1 VAIPGVYDYEIP
13 DKFVD
18 RITPG
23 LPVLV
28 DVKGR
33 RIWGVAVEIK
43 AESAVAG
50 KVKLK
55 EIEDIKEGHWADS
68 SRSLLKLYEWIARYY
83 QCPVGRV
90 FRPVVGK
97 AVINKKAKTVTVY
110 RFIDTDA
117 NGGISINVDNGIN
130 TDNVNTDSCIDTDND
145 VNAVDNALTDKQRL
159 ALEQIK
165 SRPEPLSA
173 AQLKSSF
180 NITAST
186 LSSLCKKGCLSKEIK
201 TILRDADELTCPSVD
216 EEKITLSAEQLAC
229 VERVSASLSAPDKP
243 FLLYGITGSGK
254 THVYTELAK
263 RALAAGRGVIILV
276 PEIGLTPQ
284 TISRFRAA
292 IGDAVTV
299 IHSRMSDG
307 ERRDSLQEIVT
318 GRRRAVVGVRS
329 ALLCPMEDVG
339 LIVVDEEHD
348 GSYKQSDTEPRYNA
362 RDAAVMRGLLQG
374 AAVVLGS
381 ATPGLESYYNAL
393 TGKYHLLTLTGRFGA
408 ARLPTVKIVDM
419 TVEHREKNWTALSR
433 YLAARLDEELSLG
446 RQAIL
451 LLNRRGFSTS
461 LLCRECGYTHNC
473 PNCSVNLRY
482 HKADTVLKC
491 HLCGHEE
498 PALTNCPK
506 CGGVKIKYKGTG
518 IQKAEEMIMERFPT
532 ARVLRMDQD
541 TTRRKGSHVAILDAF
556 ANGDADIL
564 LGTQMVAK
572 GLNFPNVTLV
582 GVLHADTGLH
592 FPDFRASERTFQLL
606 TQVAGRA
613 GRAELPGEVV
623 IQTYCPN
630 DAAVRFAAEHD
641 YLSFYEHEIKHR
653 RELSYPPFGKIA
665 RVVVEGPDEAVV
677 AGFIGKAARMIV
689 GVNVG
694 TNVGINVNIDNDVN
708 IAANNGT
715 GKNVNIGKV
724 KVLGPTAA
732 VLARVD
738 NVYRYSML
746 LKSTSPGPLSGV
758 LVGIRK
764 LAAAELPAGCKCV
777 VDVDPQNM
785 L

>member
-1 VAIPGVYDYEIP
+1 VAFPVAIPGVYDYEIP
-13 DKFVD
+13 DRFID

-23 LPVLV
+23 MPVLV
-28 DVKGR
+28 EVKKS

-55 EIEDIKEGHWADS
+55 EVIDIKEGHWADS
-68 SRSLLKLYEWIARYY
+68 NRSLLKLYEWIARYY

-90 FRPVVGK
+90 FRPVAGK
-97 AVINKKAKTVTVY
+97 AVVNKKAKTVTVY
-110 RFIDTDA
+110 RC
-117 NGGISINVDNGIN
+117 VDMDGDGAASASLLK
-130 TDNVNTDSCIDTDND
+130 DNHR
-145 VNAVDNALTDKQRL
+145 A
-159 ALEQIK
+159 ALEKI
-165 SRPEPLSA
+165 RGCPEPLSA
-173 AQLKSSF
+173 AQIGARF
-180 NITAST
+180 GIAAST
-186 LSSLCKKGCLSKEIK
+186 LSSLCKKGYLSKEIK
-201 TILRDADELTCPSVD
+201 TVLRGADELSASFIN
-216 EEKITLSAEQLAC
+216 EEKIILSPEQLDC
-229 VERVSASLSAPDKP
+229 VERVAASFSAPDKP

-276 PEIGLTPQ
+276 PEISLTPQ

-292 IGDAVTV
+292 IGDAVAV

-348 GSYKQSDTEPRYNA
+348 GSYKQSDTDPRYNA
-362 RDAAVMRGLLQG
+362 RDAAVMRGHIQG

-381 ATPGLESYYNAL
+381 ATPSLESYGNAL
-393 TGKYHLLTLTGRFGA
+393 TGKYHLLTLNDRFGS
-408 ARLPTVKIVDM
+408 ARLPAVKIVDM
-419 TVEHREKNWTALSR
+419 TVEHKEKNWTALSR
-433 YLAARLDEELSLG
+433 YLAARLDEELSLN

-461 LLCRECGYTHNC
+461 LLCKECGYSHTC

-491 HLCGHEE
+491 HLCGREE
-498 PALTNCPK
+498 PALANCPK

-518 IQKAEEMIMERFPT
+518 IQKAEEMIKERFPA

-541 TTRRKGSHVAILDAF
+541 TTRRKGSHAAILDAF
-556 ANGDADIL
+556 AGGDADIL

-613 GRAELPGEVV
+613 GRAELSGEVV
-623 IQTYCPN
+623 IQTYCPQE
-630 DAAVRFAAEHD
+630 AAVRFAAEHD
-641 YLSFYEHEIKHR
+641 YLSFYDHEIKHR
-653 RELSYPPFGKIA
+653 KELSYPPFGKMA
-665 RVVVEGPDEAVV
+665 RVVAEGADEA
-677 AGFIGKAARMIV
+677 AAAAFLNKAARMVVSI
-689 GVNVG
+689 NA
-694 TNVGINVNIDNDVN
+694 GINID
-708 IAANNGT
+708 T
-715 GKNVNIGKV
+715 GKIKI
-724 KVLGPTAA
+724 LGPTAA

-738 NVYRYSML
+738 NVYRYSMI
-746 LKSTSPGPLSGV
+746 LKSSSPGPLGDV
-758 LVGIRK
+758 LTEIRK
-764 LAAAELPAGCKCV
+764 LAAAELPAGCKCI

>member
-23 LPVLV
+23 QPVLV
-28 DVKGR
+28 EVKR
-33 RIWGVAVEIK
+33 SRIWGVAVEIK

-50 KVKLK
+50 KVRLK
-55 EIEDIKEGHWADS
+55 EIIDIKEGHWADS
-68 SRSLLKLYEWIARYY
+68 NRSLLKLYEWIARYY

-97 AVINKKAKTVTVY
+97 AIINKKAKTVTVY
-110 RFIDTDA
+110 RCIDGD
-117 NGGISINVDNGIN
+117 GGI
-130 TDNVNTDSCIDTDND
+130 IDTDNPRP
-145 VNAVDNALTDKQRL
+145 VLKDNQRA
-159 ALEQIK
+159 ALEKI
-165 SRPEPLSA
+165 RNCTEPLSA
-173 AQLKSSF
+173 AQIGARF
-180 NITAST
+180 GIAAST
-186 LSSLCKKGCLSKEIK
+186 LASLCKKGYLSKETK
-201 TILRDADELTCPSVD
+201 TVLRDAGELSYFYAD
-216 EEKITLSAEQLAC
+216 EEKITLSPGQREC
-229 VERVSASLSAPDKP
+229 VERVAASFSAPDKP

-263 RALAAGRGVIILV
+263 RVLAAGRGVIILV
-276 PEIGLTPQ
+276 PEISLTPQ

-292 IGDAVTV
+292 IGDSVAV

-348 GSYKQSDTEPRYNA
+348 GSYKQSDTDPRYNA
-362 RDAAVMRGLLQG
+362 RDAAVMRGRLQG

-381 ATPGLESYYNAL
+381 ATPSLESYRNAL
-393 TGKYHLLTLTGRFGA
+393 AGKYNLLTLGDRFGT
-408 ARLPTVKIVDM
+408 ARLPAVKIVDM
-419 TVEHREKNWTALSR
+419 TVEHREKNWTVLSR
-433 YLAARLDEELSLG
+433 YLSARLAEELSLG

-461 LLCRECGYTHNC
+461 LLCKDCGYSHAC
-473 PNCSVNLRY
+473 PNCSVNMRY
-482 HKADTVLKC
+482 HKADTALKC
-491 HLCGHEE
+491 HLCGREE
-498 PALTNCPK
+498 PALISCPK
-506 CGGVKIKYKGTG
+506 CGGLNIKYKGTG
-518 IQKAEEMIMERFPT
+518 IQKAEDMIKERFPT
-532 ARVLRMDQD
+532 ARILRMDQD
-541 TTRRKGSHVAILDAF
+541 TTRRKGSHAAILDTF
-556 ANGDADIL
+556 ASGGADIL

-613 GRAELPGEVV
+613 GRAELSGEVV
-623 IQTYCPN
+623 IQTYCPDN
-630 DAAVRFAAEHD
+630 AAVRFAAEHD
-641 YLSFYEHEIKHR
+641 YLSFYGKEIKHR
-653 RELSYPPFGKIA
+653 QELAYPPFGKMA
-665 RVVVEGPDEAVV
+665 RVIAEGPDEAAV
-677 AGFIGKAARMIV
+677 ADFLKKAARTAVDINAGA
-689 GVNVG
+689 GVN
-694 TNVGINVNIDNDVN
+694 NID
-708 IAANNGT
+708 T
-715 GKNVNIGKV
+715 GKIKI
-724 KVLGPTAA
+724 LGPTAA

-738 NVYRYSML
+738 SVYRYSMI
-746 LKSTSPGPLSGV
+746 LKSGSPGSLGDV

-764 LAAAELPAGCKCV
+764 LAAAELPSGCKCI

>member
-1 VAIPGVYDYEIP
+1 MITISQTKSTTFCGRVAAVAFPVAIPGLYDYAIP
-13 DKFVD
+13 DKFINRV
-18 RITPG
+18 TPG

-28 DVKGR
+28 EVKTR
-33 RIWGVAVEIK
+33 RMWGVAVEIK
-43 AESAVAG
+43 AESAAASKG
-50 KVKLK
+50 IKLK
-55 EIEDIKEGHWADS
+55 DVIDIKEGHWVDS
-68 SRSLLKLYEWIARYY
+68 SRSLLELYEWMARYY

-90 FRPVVGK
+90 FRPVVNK
-97 AVINKKAKTVTVY
+97 VIINTKAKTVTVY
-110 RFIDTDA
+110 RCVDDDT
-117 NGGISINVDNGIN
+117 GGIN
-130 TDNVNTDSCIDTDND
+130 TDSGVNTDNVLDFS
-145 VNAVDNALTDKQRL
+145 AGAAARGQLSLKERA
-159 ALEQIK
+159 ALETIK
-165 SRPEPLSA
+165 AHPELLSA
-173 AQLKSSF
+173 AQIQARFDIS
-180 NITAST
+180 ARA
-186 LSSLCKKGCLSKEIK
+186 LSSLCKKGYLSKETK
-201 TILRDADELTCPSVD
+201 TVIRDADELSLHSAAGEENIALSD
-216 EEKITLSAEQLAC
+216 EQRAC
-229 VERVSASLSAPDKP
+229 VDRVAASLSAPDKP

-263 RALAAGRGVIILV
+263 RVLSAGRGVIILV
-276 PEIGLTPQ
+276 PEISLTPQ

-307 ERRDSLQEIVT
+307 ERRDSLQEIVA

-348 GSYKQSDTEPRYNA
+348 GSYKQSDTDPRYNA
-362 RDAAVMRGLLQG
+362 RDAAVMRGRLQG
-374 AAVVLGS
+374 AAVLLGS

-393 TGKYHLLTLTGRFGA
+393 TGKYHLLTLGERFGS
-408 ARLPTVKIVDM
+408 ARLPAVKVVDM
-419 TVEHREKNWTALSR
+419 TVERKEKNWSALSR
-433 YLAARLDEELSLG
+433 YLSARLDEELALG

-461 LLCRECGYTHNC
+461 LLCQECGYSHNC

-491 HLCGHEE
+491 HLCGREE
-498 PALTNCPK
+498 PALDRCPK
-506 CGGVKIKYKGTG
+506 CGGLKIKYKGTG
-518 IQKAEEMIMERFPT
+518 IQKAEEMIKERFPS

-541 TTRRKGSHVAILDAF
+541 STRRKGSHAAILEAF
-556 ANGDADIL
+556 ARGDANIL

-613 GRAELPGEVV
+613 GRAELSGEVV
-623 IQTYCPN
+623 IQTYRPGE
-630 DAAVRFAAEHD
+630 AAVRFAAEHD
-641 YLSFYEHEIKHR
+641 YLSFYEHEIKYR
-653 RELSYPPFGKIA
+653 RALSYPPFGKIA
-665 RVVVEGPDEAVV
+665 RVVAEGVDEAAA
-677 AGFIGKAARMIV
+677 AGFLKKAARMIIDAG
-689 GVNVG
+689 GVEAGFNV
-694 TNVGINVNIDNDVN
+694 DD
-708 IAANNGT
+708 
-715 GKNVNIGKV
+715 GKIR
-724 KVLGPTAA
+724 VLGPTVA

-738 NVYRYSML
+738 NVYRYSMI
-746 LKSTSPGPLSGV
+746 LKSASPGALGEALTEV
-758 LVGIRK
+758 RR
-764 LAAAELPAGCKCV
+764 LAAAELPGGCKCV

>member
-1 VAIPGVYDYEIP
+1 MAFPVAIPGIYDYEIP
-13 DKFVD
+13 DKFID

-28 DVKGR
+28 EVKKS
-33 RIWGVAVEIK
+33 RIWGVAVDIK

-50 KVKLK
+50 KVRLK
-55 EIEDIKEGHWADS
+55 EIIDIKEGHWADS
-68 SRSLLKLYEWIARYY
+68 NRSLLKLYEWIARYY

-110 RFIDTDA
+110 RCVDIDGDGA
-117 NGGISINVDNGIN
+117 ASAASASLSRLDGVRPVLKDN
-130 TDNVNTDSCIDTDND
+130 
-145 VNAVDNALTDKQRL
+145 QRA
-159 ALEQIK
+159 ALEKI
-165 SRPEPLSA
+165 RGCTETLSA
-173 AQLKSSF
+173 AQIGARF
-180 NITAST
+180 GITAST
-186 LSSLCKKGCLSKEIK
+186 LSSLCKKGYLSKEIK
-201 TILRDADELTCPSVD
+201 TVLRDADELSAPSVN
-216 EEKITLSAEQLAC
+216 EEKITLSPEQLDC
-229 VERVSASLSAPDKP
+229 VERVAASFSAPDKP

-276 PEIGLTPQ
+276 PEISLTPQ

-292 IGDAVTV
+292 IGDAVAV

-348 GSYKQSDTEPRYNA
+348 GSYKQSDTDPRYNA
-362 RDAAVMRGLLQG
+362 RDAAVMRGHIQG

-381 ATPGLESYYNAL
+381 ATPSLESYRNAL
-393 TGKYHLLTLTGRFGA
+393 TGKYRMLTLNDRFGS
-408 ARLPTVKIVDM
+408 ARLPAVKIVDM
-419 TVEHREKNWTALSR
+419 TVEHKEKNWTALSR
-433 YLAARLDEELSLG
+433 YLAARLEEELSLG

-461 LLCRECGYTHNC
+461 LLCKECGYSHTC

-491 HLCGHEE
+491 HLCGREE
-498 PALTNCPK
+498 PALASCPK

-518 IQKAEEMIMERFPT
+518 IQKAEEMIKERFPA
-532 ARVLRMDQD
+532 ARILRMDQD

-556 ANGDADIL
+556 AGGDADIL

-572 GLNFPNVTLV
+572 GLNFPSVTLV

-613 GRAELPGEVV
+613 GRAELAGEVV

-630 DAAVRFAAEHD
+630 EAAVRFAAEHD
-641 YLSFYEHEIKHR
+641 YLSFYDHEIKHR
-653 RELSYPPFGKIA
+653 KELFYPPFGKMA
-665 RVVVEGPDEAVV
+665 RVVAEGADEA
-677 AGFIGKAARMIV
+677 AAAAFLNKAARMVVSI
-689 GVNVG
+689 NA
-694 TNVGINVNIDNDVN
+694 GINID
-708 IAANNGT
+708 T
-715 GKNVNIGKV
+715 GKV

-738 NVYRYSML
+738 NVYRYSMI
-746 LKSTSPGPLSGV
+746 LKSGSPGPLGDA
-758 LVGIRK
+758 LKEIRR
-764 LAAAELPAGCKCV
+764 LAASELPAGCKCI

>member
-1 VAIPGVYDYEIP
+1 MAFPVAIPGIYDYEIP
-13 DKFVD
+13 DKFID
-18 RITPG
+18 RVTPG
-23 LPVLV
+23 QPVLV
-28 DVKGR
+28 EVKKS

-43 AESAVAG
+43 ADSAVAD

-55 EIEDIKEGHWADS
+55 EIIDIKEGHWADS
-68 SRSLLKLYEWIARYY
+68 NKSLLKLYEWIARYY

-97 AVINKKAKTVTVY
+97 SVINKKAKTITVY
-110 RFIDTDA
+110 RYIDTQA
-117 NGGISINVDNGIN
+117 ASTSINRRDGG
-130 TDNVNTDSCIDTDND
+130 VN
-145 VNAVDNALTDKQRL
+145 TDKQRL

-165 SRPEPLSA
+165 SCPEPLSA
-173 AQLKSSF
+173 AQLATRF
-180 NITAST
+180 GIAAST
-186 LSSLCKKGCLSKEIK
+186 LSALCKKGYLSKELK
-201 TILRDADELTCPSVD
+201 TVFRSADELAFPFA
-216 EEKITLSAEQLAC
+216 EEKEVILSAEQLAC
-229 VERVSASLSAPDKP
+229 VERVAASFNTPDKP

-263 RALAAGRGVIILV
+263 RVLAAGRGVIILV
-276 PEIGLTPQ
+276 PEISLTPQ

-348 GSYKQSDTEPRYNA
+348 GSYKQSDTDPRYNA
-362 RDAAVMRGLLQG
+362 RDAAVMRGHIQG

-381 ATPGLESYYNAL
+381 ATPSLESYRNAL
-393 TGKYHLLTLTGRFGA
+393 TGKYNLLTLTDRFGA
-408 ARLPTVKIVDM
+408 GLPAVKIVDM
-419 TVEHREKNWTALSR
+419 TVEHREKNWTAMSR
-433 YLAARLDEELSLG
+433 YLAVRLEEELSLG
-446 RQAIL
+446 RQAIM

-498 PALTNCPK
+498 PALESCPK
-506 CGGVKIKYKGTG
+506 CGGLKIKYKGTG
-518 IQKAEEMIMERFPT
+518 IQKAEEMIRERFPA
-532 ARVLRMDQD
+532 ARILRMDQD
-541 TTRRKGSHVAILDAF
+541 TTRRKGSHAAILDAF
-556 ANGDADIL
+556 ASGGADIL
-564 LGTQMVAK
+564 IGTQMVAK

-613 GRAELPGEVV
+613 GRAELAGEVV
-623 IQTYCPN
+623 VQTYCPG

-665 RVVVEGPDEAVV
+665 RVVVEGGDEAVV
-677 AGFIGKAARMIV
+677 AGFIGKAARMI
-689 GVNVG
+689 GVNAG
-694 TNVGINVNIDNDVN
+694 TD
-708 IAANNGT
+708 A
-715 GKNVNIGKV
+715 GKI
-724 KVLGPTAA
+724 KVLGPTVAA
-732 VLARVD
+732 LARVD
-738 NVYRYSML
+738 NVYRYSMI
-746 LKSTSPGPLSGV
+746 LKSSSPGALSDA
-758 LVGIRK
+758 LIEIRK
-764 LAAAELPAGCKCV
+764 SAASGIPSGCKCV

>member
-1 VAIPGVYDYEIP
+1 VAFPVAIPGVYDYEIP
-13 DKFVD
+13 DKFID

-23 LPVLV
+23 QPVLV
-28 DVKGR
+28 EVKR
-33 RIWGVAVEIK
+33 SRIWGVAVEIK

-50 KVKLK
+50 KIKLK
-55 EIEDIKEGHWADS
+55 EIIDIKEGHWADS
-68 SRSLLKLYEWIARYY
+68 NRSLLKLYEWIARYY

-90 FRPVVGK
+90 FRPVAGK

-110 RFIDTDA
+110 R
-117 NGGISINVDNGIN
+117 
-130 TDNVNTDSCIDTDND
+130 CIDTDGARP
-145 VNAVDNALTDKQRL
+145 VLKDNQRA
-159 ALEQIK
+159 ALEKI
-165 SRPEPLSA
+165 RGCPEPLSA
-173 AQLKSSF
+173 ALLGTRF
-180 NITAST
+180 GIAASI
-186 LSSLCKKGCLSKEIK
+186 LASLCKKGYLSKEMK
-201 TILRDADELTCPSVD
+201 TVFRDADELSYSSADDGKV
-216 EEKITLSAEQLAC
+216 TLSPGQLDC
-229 VERVSASLSAPDKP
+229 VERVAASLSAPDKP
-243 FLLYGITGSGK
+243 FLLYGVTGSGK

-263 RALAAGRGVIILV
+263 RVLSAGRGVIILV
-276 PEIGLTPQ
+276 PEISLTPQ

-307 ERRDSLQEIVT
+307 ERRDSLQEIVA

-329 ALLCPMEDVG
+329 ALLCPMDDVG

-348 GSYKQSDTEPRYNA
+348 GSYKQSDTDPRYNA
-362 RDAAVMRGLLQG
+362 RDAAAMRGRLQG

-381 ATPGLESYYNAL
+381 ATPSLESYYNAL
-393 TGKYHLLTLTGRFGA
+393 TGKYNLLTLNDRFGT
-408 ARLPTVKIVDM
+408 ARLPAVKIVDM
-419 TVEHREKNWTALSR
+419 TVEHKEKNWTALSR
-433 YLAARLDEELSLG
+433 YLASRLDEELSLR

-461 LLCRECGYTHNC
+461 LLCKECGYSHTC

-498 PALTNCPK
+498 AALASCPK
-506 CGGVKIKYKGTG
+506 CGGLKIKYKGTG
-518 IQKAEEMIMERFPT
+518 IQKAEEMIKERFPS
-532 ARVLRMDQD
+532 ARILRMDQD
-541 TTRRKGSHVAILDAF
+541 TTRRKGSHAAILDTF
-556 ANGDADIL
+556 ANGGADIL

-613 GRAELPGEVV
+613 GRAELTGEVV
-623 IQTYCPN
+623 IQTYCPG
-630 DAAVRFAAEHD
+630 APAVRFAAEHD

-653 RELSYPPFGKIA
+653 KELSYPPFGKMA
-665 RVVVEGPDEAVV
+665 RVIAEGPDEAAA
-677 AGFIGKAARMIV
+677 AGFLKKAAKMVININGADTGMIK
-689 GVNVG
+689 
-694 TNVGINVNIDNDVN
+694 I
-708 IAANNGT
+708 
-715 GKNVNIGKV
+715 
-724 KVLGPTAA
+724 LGPTVA

-738 NVYRYSML
+738 NVYRYSMI
-746 LKSTSPGPLSGV
+746 LKSNSPVPLGDA
-758 LVGIRK
+758 LLEIRK
-764 LAAAELPAGCKCV
+764 LAAAELPTGCKCV

>member
-1 VAIPGVYDYEIP
+1 MITIGQKKSVNFCGRVAAVVFPVAIPGVYDYEIP
-13 DKFVD
+13 DRLVG
-18 RITPG
+18 RVTPG
-23 LPVLV
+23 QPVLV
-28 DVKGR
+28 EVKKSR
-33 RIWGVAVEIK
+33 VWGVAVEVK
-43 AESAVAG
+43 SESAVAG

-55 EIEDIKEGHWADS
+55 EIIDIREGHWADS
-68 SRSLLKLYEWIARYY
+68 NRSLLKLYEWLARYY

-90 FRPVVGK
+90 FRPVAGK

-110 RFIDTDA
+110 RYA
-117 NGGISINVDNGIN
+117 GIN
-130 TDNVNTDSCIDTDND
+130 AACD
-145 VNAVDNALTDKQRL
+145 VNADRQRA

-165 SRPEPLSA
+165 NFPGQLSA
-173 AQLKSSF
+173 AQLKSKFGIS
-180 NITAST
+180 AST
-186 LSSLCKKGCLSKEIK
+186 LSTLCKKGCLSKEMA
-201 TILRDADELTCPSVD
+201 TLSRSGDAGCLFVND
-216 EEKITLSAEQLAC
+216 EKITLSAGQLAC
-229 VERVSASLSAPDKP
+229 VERVAASVAAPDKP

-263 RALAAGRGVIILV
+263 RVLAAGRGVIILV
-276 PEIGLTPQ
+276 PEISLTPQ

-292 IGDAVTV
+292 IGDAVAV

-307 ERRDSLQEIVT
+307 ERRDSLQEIVA
-318 GRRRAVVGVRS
+318 GRRRALIGVRS
-329 ALLCPMEDVG
+329 ALLCPMDDVG

-348 GSYKQSDTEPRYNA
+348 GSYKQSDADPRYNA
-362 RDAAVMRGLLQG
+362 RDAAVMRGRLQG

-393 TGKYHLLTLTGRFGA
+393 TGKYHLLTLSERHGA
-408 ARLPTVKIVDM
+408 ARLPAVKVVDM
-419 TVEHREKNWTALSR
+419 TIERKEKNWTAMSR
-433 YLAARLDEELSLG
+433 YLAARMEEELSLR

-451 LLNRRGFSTS
+451 LLNRRGFSAS
-461 LLCRECGYTHNC
+461 LLCKECGYSHAC

-498 PALTNCPK
+498 PAVSNCPK
-506 CGGVKIKYKGTG
+506 CGGSNIKYKGTG
-518 IQKAEEMIMERFPT
+518 IQKAEEMLRERFPT
-532 ARVLRMDQD
+532 ARLLRMDHD
-541 TTRRKGSHVAILDAF
+541 TTRRKGSHAALLDAF
-556 ANGDADIL
+556 ARGEADIL

-623 IQTYCPN
+623 IQTYCPG
-630 DAAVRFAAEHD
+630 DSAIRFAAEHD
-641 YLSFYEHEIKHR
+641 YISFYEHEIKHR
-653 RELSYPPFGKIA
+653 RELAYPPFGKIA
-665 RVVVEGPDEAVV
+665 RVVAEGPDETAV
-677 AGFIGKAARMIV
+677 AAFLKKAARVTICS
-689 GVNVG
+689 GG
-694 TNVGINVNIDNDVN
+694 
-708 IAANNGT
+708 AAL
-715 GKNVNIGKV
+715 
-724 KVLGPTAA
+724 KVLGPTVA

-738 NVYRYSML
+738 NVYRYSMIV
-746 LKSTSPGPLSGV
+746 KSMSPGPLGDA
-758 LVGIRK
+758 LVAVRK
-764 LAAAELPAGCKCV
+764 LASAELPSNCRCV

>member
-1 VAIPGVYDYEIP
+1 MAFPVAIPGIYDYEIP
-13 DKFVD
+13 DKFID

-28 DVKGR
+28 EVKKS
-33 RIWGVAVEIK
+33 RIWGVAVDIK

-50 KVKLK
+50 KVRLK
-55 EIEDIKEGHWADS
+55 EIIDIKEGHWADS
-68 SRSLLKLYEWIARYY
+68 NRSLLKLYEWIARYY

-110 RFIDTDA
+110 RCVDIDGDGA
-117 NGGISINVDNGIN
+117 ASAASASLSRLDGVRPVLKDN
-130 TDNVNTDSCIDTDND
+130 
-145 VNAVDNALTDKQRL
+145 QRA
-159 ALEQIK
+159 ALEKI
-165 SRPEPLSA
+165 RGCTETLSA
-173 AQLKSSF
+173 AQIGARF
-180 NITAST
+180 GITAST
-186 LSSLCKKGCLSKEIK
+186 LSSLCKKGYLSKEIK
-201 TILRDADELTCPSVD
+201 TVLRDADELSAPSVN
-216 EEKITLSAEQLAC
+216 EEKITLSPEQLDC
-229 VERVSASLSAPDKP
+229 VERVAASFSAPDKP

-276 PEIGLTPQ
+276 PEISLTPQ

-292 IGDAVTV
+292 IGDAVAV

-348 GSYKQSDTEPRYNA
+348 GSYKQSDTDPRYNA
-362 RDAAVMRGLLQG
+362 RDAAVMRGHIQG

-381 ATPGLESYYNAL
+381 ATPSLESYGNAL
-393 TGKYHLLTLTGRFGA
+393 TGKYHLLTLNDRFGS
-408 ARLPTVKIVDM
+408 ARLPAVKIVDM
-419 TVEHREKNWTALSR
+419 TVEHKEKNWTALSR
-433 YLAARLDEELSLG
+433 YLAARLEEELSLG

-461 LLCRECGYTHNC
+461 LLCKECGYSHTC

-491 HLCGHEE
+491 HLCGREE
-498 PALTNCPK
+498 PALASCPK

-518 IQKAEEMIMERFPT
+518 IQKAEEMIKERFPA
-532 ARVLRMDQD
+532 ARILRMDQD

-556 ANGDADIL
+556 AGGDADIL

-572 GLNFPNVTLV
+572 GLNFPSVTLV

-613 GRAELPGEVV
+613 GRAELAGEVV

-630 DAAVRFAAEHD
+630 EAAVRFAAEHD
-641 YLSFYEHEIKHR
+641 YLSFYDHEIKHR
-653 RELSYPPFGKIA
+653 KELFYPPFGKMA
-665 RVVVEGPDEAVV
+665 RVVAEGADEA
-677 AGFIGKAARMIV
+677 AAAAFLNKAARMVVSI
-689 GVNVG
+689 NA
-694 TNVGINVNIDNDVN
+694 GINID
-708 IAANNGT
+708 T
-715 GKNVNIGKV
+715 GKV

-738 NVYRYSML
+738 NVYRYSMI
-746 LKSTSPGPLSGV
+746 LKSGSPGPLGDA
-758 LVGIRK
+758 LKEIRR
-764 LAAAELPAGCKCV
+764 LAASELPAGCKCI

>member
-1 VAIPGVYDYEIP
+1 MAIPGVYDYEIP
-13 DKFVD
+13 DKFID

-28 DVKGR
+28 EVKKSR
-33 RIWGVAVEIK
+33 MWGVAVEIK
-43 AESAVAG
+43 GESAVAG

-55 EIEDIKEGHWADS
+55 EIIDIKEGHWADS
-68 SRSLLKLYEWIARYY
+68 NRSLLKLYEWIARYY

-90 FRPVVGK
+90 FRPVAGK

-110 RFIDTDA
+110 RCVDSGTNIDK
-117 NGGISINVDNGIN
+117 GIN
-130 TDNVNTDSCIDTDND
+130 TDDSTGASIGINANNARPVLKDNH
-145 VNAVDNALTDKQRL
+145 RI
-159 ALEQIK
+159 ALEKIMT
-165 SRPEPLSA
+165 RPEPLSA
-173 AQLKSSF
+173 AQIGASF
-180 NITAST
+180 GITAST
-186 LSSLCKKGCLSKEIK
+186 LSTLCKKGYLTKEIK
-201 TILRDADELTCPSVD
+201 TVLRDAGELSFPPAA
-216 EEKITLSAEQLAC
+216 EEKITLSAGQRDC
-229 VERVSASLSAPDKP
+229 VERVAASINAPDKP

-263 RALAAGRGVIILV
+263 RVLAAGRGVIILV
-276 PEIGLTPQ
+276 PEISLTPQ

-348 GSYKQSDTEPRYNA
+348 GSYKQSDTDPRYNA
-362 RDAAVMRGLLQG
+362 RDAAVMRGRLQG

-381 ATPGLESYYNAL
+381 ATPSLESYYNAL
-393 TGKYHLLTLTGRFGA
+393 TGKYSLLTLSDRFGA
-408 ARLPTVKIVDM
+408 ARLPAVKIVDM

-433 YLAARLDEELSLG
+433 YLSARLTEELSLG

-461 LLCRECGYTHNC
+461 LLCRECGYSHTC

-498 PALTNCPK
+498 PALANCPK
-506 CGGVKIKYKGTG
+506 CGGLKIKYKGTG
-518 IQKAEEMIMERFPT
+518 IQKAEEMIKERFPE
-532 ARVLRMDQD
+532 ARILRMDQD
-541 TTRRKGSHVAILDAF
+541 TTRRKGSHAAILGAF
-556 ANGDADIL
+556 ADGGADIL

-630 DAAVRFAAEHD
+630 ESAVRFAAEHD

-653 RELSYPPFGKIA
+653 KERSYPPFGKIA
-665 RVVVEGPDEAVV
+665 RVVAEGPDEAVV
-677 AGFIGKAARMIV
+677 AGFIRKAARMV
-689 GVNVG
+689 AGGVDAEK
-694 TNVGINVNIDNDVN
+694 I
-708 IAANNGT
+708 
-715 GKNVNIGKV
+715 KV
-724 KVLGPTAA
+724 FGPTVA

-738 NVYRYSML
+738 NVYRYSMI
-746 LKSTSPGPLSGV
+746 LKSGSPRPLGDV
-758 LVGIRK
+758 LINIRK
-764 LAAAELPAGCKCV
+764 LAAAELPAGCKCI

>member
-1 VAIPGVYDYEIP
+1 VAAVAFPVAIPGVYDYAIP
-13 DKFVD
+13 DKFIN
-18 RITPG
+18 RIIPG

-28 DVKGR
+28 EVQTR

-43 AESAVAG
+43 AESAAAG
-50 KVKLK
+50 KGIKLK
-55 EIEDIKEGHWADS
+55 DVIEIKEGHWVDS
-68 SRSLLKLYEWIARYY
+68 SRSLLELYEWMARYY

-90 FRPVVGK
+90 FRPVANK
-97 AVINKKAKTVTVY
+97 VIINTKAKTVTVY
-110 RFIDTDA
+110 RC
-117 NGGISINVDNGIN
+117 VDNDTGAAVN
-130 TDNVNTDSCIDTDND
+130 TDNVLDFSAGTAARGQLSLKER
-145 VNAVDNALTDKQRL
+145 A
-159 ALEQIK
+159 ALETIK
-165 SRPEPLSA
+165 ACPELLSA
-173 AQLKSSF
+173 AQIKARFDIS
-180 NITAST
+180 AHT
-186 LSSLCKKGCLSKEIK
+186 LSSLCKKGYLSKEAK
-201 TILRDADELTCPSVD
+201 TVIRDADELSRPAAG
-216 EEKITLSAEQLAC
+216 EENVALSAEQRAC
-229 VERVSASLSAPDKP
+229 VDRVAASLSAPDKP
-243 FLLYGITGSGK
+243 FLLYGVTGSGK

-263 RALAAGRGVIILV
+263 RVLAAGRGVIILV
-276 PEIGLTPQ
+276 PEISLTPQ

-307 ERRDSLQEIVT
+307 ERRDSMQEIVA

-348 GSYKQSDTEPRYNA
+348 GSYKQSDTDPRYNA
-362 RDAAVMRGLLQG
+362 RDAAVMRGRLQG
-374 AAVVLGS
+374 AAVLLGS

-393 TGKYHLLTLTGRFGA
+393 TGKYHLITLSDRFGS
-408 ARLPTVKIVDM
+408 ARLPAVKVVDM
-419 TVEHREKNWTALSR
+419 TVEHKEKNWSALSR
-433 YLAARLDEELSLG
+433 YLSARLDEELSLG

-461 LLCRECGYTHNC
+461 LLCQECGYSHSC

-498 PALTNCPK
+498 AALTRCPK
-506 CGGVKIKYKGTG
+506 CGGLKIKYRGTG
-518 IQKAEEMIMERFPT
+518 IQKAEEMIKERFPS

-541 TTRRKGSHVAILDAF
+541 STRRKGSHAAILEAF
-556 ANGDADIL
+556 ARGDANIL

-623 IQTYCPN
+623 VQTYRPN
-630 DAAVRFAAEHD
+630 EAAVRFAAEHD
-641 YLSFYEHEIKHR
+641 YLSFYEHEIKYR
-653 RELSYPPFGKIA
+653 RALSYPPFGKIA
-665 RVVVEGPDEAVV
+665 RVVAEGADEAAA
-677 AGFIGKAARMIV
+677 AGFLKRAARMI
-689 GVNVG
+689 
-694 TNVGINVNIDNDVN
+694 IDAGGAEAGFN
-708 IAANNGT
+708 AGE
-715 GKNVNIGKV
+715 GKIM
-724 KVLGPTAA
+724 VLGPTVA

-738 NVYRYSML
+738 KVYRYSMI
-746 LKSTSPGPLSGV
+746 LKSASPGALGDALTEV
-758 LVGIRK
+758 RR
-764 LAAAELPAGCKCV
+764 LAAAELPAGCKCI

>member
-1 VAIPGVYDYEIP
+1 MITISQKKSAIFCGRVAAVAFPVAIPGVYDYEIP
-13 DKFVD
+13 DRFAD

-23 LPVLV
+23 QPVLV
-28 DVKGR
+28 EVRKS

-55 EIEDIKEGHWADS
+55 EIIDIKEGHWADS
-68 SRSLLKLYEWIARYY
+68 NRSLLKFYEWIARYY

-90 FRPVVGK
+90 FRPVAGK

-110 RFIDTDA
+110 RC
-117 NGGISINVDNGIN
+117 VDGDGDG
-130 TDNVNTDSCIDTDND
+130 DNVRPVLKDNHR
-145 VNAVDNALTDKQRL
+145 AAIEK
-159 ALEQIK
+159 IK
-165 SRPEPLSA
+165 SHPEPLSA
-173 AQLKSSF
+173 AQIEARF
-180 NITAST
+180 GVTAST
-186 LSSLCKKGCLSKEIK
+186 LSSLCKKGYLSKEI
-201 TILRDADELTCPSVD
+201 TTVFRDAAELSASSVS
-216 EEKITLSAEQLAC
+216 EEKTALSPEQLAC
-229 VERVSASLSAPDKP
+229 VERVAAAFNAPEKP
-243 FLLYGITGSGK
+243 FLLYGVTGSGK
-254 THVYTELAK
+254 THVYAELAK
-263 RALAAGRGVIILV
+263 RAIAAGRGVIILV
-276 PEIGLTPQ
+276 PEISLTPQ

-329 ALLCPMEDVG
+329 ALLCPMENVG

-348 GSYKQSDTEPRYNA
+348 GSYKQSDTDPRYNA
-362 RDAAVMRGLLQG
+362 RDAAVMRGQMQG

-381 ATPGLESYYNAL
+381 ATPSLESYSNAL
-393 TGKYHLLTLTGRFGA
+393 TGKYSLLTLNDRFGS
-408 ARLPTVKIVDM
+408 ARLPAVKIVDM
-419 TVEHREKNWTALSR
+419 TVEHKEKNWTALSR
-433 YLAARLDEELSLG
+433 YLAARLEEELSLG

-461 LLCRECGYTHNC
+461 LLCRECGYSHTC

-498 PALTNCPK
+498 IALTNCPK

-518 IQKAEEMIMERFPT
+518 IQKAEEMIKERFPT

-541 TTRRKGSHVAILDAF
+541 TTRRKGSHVAILDSF
-556 ANGDADIL
+556 AGGGADIL

-623 IQTYCPN
+623 VQTYCPN
-630 DAAVRFAAEHD
+630 EAAVRFAAEHD
-641 YLSFYEHEIKHR
+641 YLSFYDHEIKHR
-653 RELSYPPFGKIA
+653 KELSYPPFGKIA
-665 RVVVEGPDEAVV
+665 RVLAEGADEAAA
-677 AGFIGKAARMIV
+677 AGFLKKAARMV
-689 GVNVG
+689 
-694 TNVGINVNIDNDVN
+694 VGINAGINND
-708 IAANNGT
+708 T
-715 GKNVNIGKV
+715 GKI
-724 KVLGPTAA
+724 KVLGPTVA

-738 NVYRYSML
+738 NVYRYSMI
-746 LKSTSPGPLSGV
+746 LKSTSPGPLGDV
-758 LVGIRK
+758 LIEIRK
-764 LAAAELPAGCKCV
+764 LASSELPAGCKCV

>member
-1 VAIPGVYDYEIP
+1 MAFPVAIPGIYDYEIP
-13 DKFVD
+13 DRFVD

-23 LPVLV
+23 QPVLV
-28 DVKGR
+28 EVKKS

-43 AESAVAG
+43 TESAVAG
-50 KVKLK
+50 KVRLK
-55 EIEDIKEGHWADS
+55 EVIDIKEGHWADS
-68 SRSLLKLYEWIARYY
+68 NRSLLKLYEWIARYY

-90 FRPVVGK
+90 FRPVAGK
-97 AVINKKAKTVTVY
+97 SIINKKARTVTVY
-110 RFIDTDA
+110 RCVDTANGVFIDNGIDA
-117 NGGISINVDNGIN
+117 NVNINMNPGIN
-130 TDNVNTDSCIDTDND
+130 TDSARRGLSDN
-145 VNAVDNALTDKQRL
+145 QRI
-159 ALEQIK
+159 ALEKIK
-165 SRPEPLSA
+165 SHPEPLSA
-173 AQLKSSF
+173 AQLQARF
-180 NITAST
+180 GIAAST
-186 LSSLCKKGCLSKEIK
+186 LASLRKKGYLSKEIK
-201 TILRDADELTCPSVD
+201 TEFRDAGELSRSSVD
-216 EEKITLSAEQLAC
+216 EENITLSHEQRDC
-229 VERVSASLSAPDKP
+229 VERVAASLSAPDKP

-263 RALAAGRGVIILV
+263 RVLSAGRGVIILV
-276 PEIGLTPQ
+276 PEISLTPQ

-348 GSYKQSDTEPRYNA
+348 GSYKQSDTDPRYNA
-362 RDAAVMRGLLQG
+362 RDAAVMRGRLQG

-381 ATPGLESYYNAL
+381 ATPSLESYCNAL
-393 TGKYHLLTLTGRFGA
+393 TGKYRLLTLTDRFGT
-408 ARLPTVKIVDM
+408 ARLPAVKIVDM

-433 YLAARLDEELSLG
+433 YLAARLEEELSLG

-461 LLCRECGYTHNC
+461 LLCKDCGYSHAC

-498 PALTNCPK
+498 PALTSCPK
-506 CGGVKIKYKGTG
+506 CGGLKIHYKGTG
-518 IQKAEEMIMERFPT
+518 IQKAEEMLRERFPG
-532 ARVLRMDQD
+532 ARILRMDQD
-541 TTRRKGSHVAILDAF
+541 TTRRKGSHAAILDAF
-556 ANGDADIL
+556 ASGGADIL
-564 LGTQMVAK
+564 IGTQMVAK

-613 GRAELPGEVV
+613 GRAELAGEVV

-641 YLSFYEHEIKHR
+641 YLSFYGHEIKHR
-653 RELSYPPFGKIA
+653 KELSYPPFGKIA
-665 RVVVEGPDEAVV
+665 RVVVEGPDESVV
-677 AGFIGKAARMIV
+677 AGFIGKAARMIAGV
-689 GVNVG
+689 NAGVNV
-694 TNVGINVNIDNDVN
+694 NN
-708 IAANNGT
+708 AANAGVGA
-715 GKNVNIGKV
+715 GKI
-724 KVLGPTAA
+724 KVLGPTVA

-738 NVYRYSML
+738 NVYRYSMF
-746 LKSTSPGPLSGV
+746 LKSGSPGHIGDV
-758 LVGIRK
+758 LADVRK
-764 LAAAELPAGCKCV
+764 LAAAGLPSGCKCI